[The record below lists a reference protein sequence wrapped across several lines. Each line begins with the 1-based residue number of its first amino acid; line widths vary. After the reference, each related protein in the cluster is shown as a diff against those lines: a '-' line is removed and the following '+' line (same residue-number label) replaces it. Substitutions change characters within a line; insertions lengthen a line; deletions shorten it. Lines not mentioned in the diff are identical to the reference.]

1 MPVHRSSSL
10 IGIVANFQPWP
21 TPATYAMRVWYRART
36 EFRELRAPWPNRR
49 LECGLQWHLPEQH
62 SSAPWLTA
70 LRCSVRSNAEQYAKQ
85 AKKPE
90 HMSSAICD
98 SKVQRRA
105 EQ

>member
-10 IGIVANFQPWP
+10 IGIVAHFQPWP
-21 TPATYAMRVWYRART
+21 TRATYAMRVWYRART
-36 EFRELRAPWPNRR
+36 EFREVRPPRPNLR
-49 LECGLQWHLPEQH
+49 LERHAVEQH

-70 LRCSVRSNAEQYAKQ
+70 LRCSISSRAEQHAKQ
-85 AKKPE
+85 AKRPE
-90 HMSSAICD
+90 HMSSATCD